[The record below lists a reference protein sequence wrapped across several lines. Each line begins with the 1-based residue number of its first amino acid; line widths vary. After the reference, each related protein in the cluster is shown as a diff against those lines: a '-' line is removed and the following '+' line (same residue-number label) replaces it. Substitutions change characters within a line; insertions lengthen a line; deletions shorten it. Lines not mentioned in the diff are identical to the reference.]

1 MTTDEAAPAD
11 DRRMPRW
18 VPKAII
24 YFWLGA
30 LGALVARHL
39 FNRVSDFLIL
49 LLVSLFVALAIE
61 PGVMKLE
68 HTRLGR
74 RGATGVILLVVLLS
88 VGTFAGAVGTL
99 VGQQTADLLSNSET
113 YVNDTVK
120 FLNDTFGTN
129 IDPGS
134 VNEQIRDPNGAV
146 QQFINDQQGNAVRL
160 SVQGLGMLLQ
170 LFSLILFSYYLV
182 ADGPRM
188 RRAICSR
195 LTPDRQ
201 QTVLEV
207 WDVAVQKTGGFLY
220 SRALLAVLS
229 GTVHWIAFQI
239 IGTPAPIALALW
251 VGLVSQF
258 IPVIGTYL
266 ASVLP
271 LLLAFLES
279 PFDALVV
286 LIVVLVYQ
294 QVENYVLAPK
304 ITERT
309 LNLHPALAFGGA
321 LVGVLVLG
329 VVGALIALPFVAMV
343 QALASTWGERH
354 PVVEGPLTALP
365 VEVPRHMKKGDRRK
379 LGGRNAQ

>member
-1 MTTDEAAPAD
+1 MPDQTSTLNN
-11 DRRMPRW
+11 DRRVPRW
-18 VPKAII
+18 VPRAVI

-39 FNRVSDFLIL
+39 FNRVSDLLIL
-49 LLVSLFVALAIE
+49 LLLSLFVSLAIE

-68 HTRLGR
+68 NTRLGR
-74 RGATGVILLVVLLS
+74 RGATGAILLVLLVS
-88 VGTFAGAVGTL
+88 VGGFVGAVGTL

-160 SVQGLGMLLQ
+160 SVQGLAMLLQ
-170 LFSLILFSYYLV
+170 VFSLILFSYYLV

-207 WDVAVQKTGGFLY
+207 WDVAVKKTGGFLY
-220 SRALLAVLS
+220 SRALLAILS
-229 GTVHWIAFQI
+229 SLVHWIAFQI

-279 PFDALVV
+279 PVDALVV
-286 LIVVLVYQ
+286 LVVVLVYQ
-294 QVENYVLAPK
+294 QVENYLFAPK

-309 LNLHPALAFGGA
+309 LDLHPALAFGSA
-321 LVGVLVLG
+321 LAGVATLG
-329 VVGALIALPFVAMV
+329 FVGALIALPFVAMV
-343 QALASTWGERH
+343 QALVSTWGERH
-354 PVVEGPLTALP
+354 PVVEGPLTAMP
-365 VEVPRHMKKGDRRK
+365 VAEPRHKRASKSKKRST
-379 LGGRNAQ
+379 

>member
-1 MTTDEAAPAD
+1 MPGDDTSLRD

-18 VPKAII
+18 VPRAVI

-30 LGALVARHL
+30 LGALVVRHL
-39 FNRVSDFLIL
+39 FNRLSDLLIL
-49 LLVSLFVALAIE
+49 LLLSLFVALAIE

-68 HTRLGR
+68 NTRVGR
-74 RGATGVILLVVLLS
+74 RGATGLIILLLLIT
-88 VGTFAGAVGTL
+88 VGTFVGAVGTL

-120 FLNDTFGTN
+120 FLNDSFGTN
-129 IDPGS
+129 IDAES
-134 VNEQIRDPNGAV
+134 VNERIRDPNGAV

-160 SVQGLGMLLQ
+160 SVQGLAMLLQ

-195 LTPDRQ
+195 LTPDKQ

-207 WDVAVQKTGGFLY
+207 WDVAVKKTGGFLY

-279 PFDALVV
+279 PVDALVV

-294 QVENYVLAPK
+294 QVENYVFAPK

-309 LNLHPALAFGGA
+309 LDLHPALAFGGA
-321 LVGVLVLG
+321 LAGVAALG

-343 QALASTWGERH
+343 QALISTWGERH
-354 PVVEGPLTALP
+354 PVVDGPLTTLP
-365 VEVPRHMKKGDRRK
+365 IAPPRRTRKK
-379 LGGRNAQ
+379 Q